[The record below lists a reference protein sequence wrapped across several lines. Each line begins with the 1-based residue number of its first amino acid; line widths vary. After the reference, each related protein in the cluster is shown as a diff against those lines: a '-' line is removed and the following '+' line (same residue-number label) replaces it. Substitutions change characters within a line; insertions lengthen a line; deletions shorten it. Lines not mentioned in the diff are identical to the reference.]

1 VVRFLTWQH
10 TEIVSNLDRWNRDK
24 FTFEG
29 VSHSTYRRGSGP
41 GVIVMHEIPGLTPR
55 VIEFADEV
63 VEAGFTVV
71 MPQLFGKAGAP
82 PGLLYEARSLVR
94 ICISREFTT
103 WQLNRTSPVVTWL
116 RALARQLQVE
126 TGGRVGAVGMCL
138 TGGFALAMMTDEAVE
153 VPVMAQPSL
162 PFAIG
167 KKRRGDI
174 NLSAAD
180 LSSVQDRCAR
190 GAQVLGL
197 QYKGDWRTGTRFDT
211 FQARLAKSFIRV
223 DLDGPG
229 HSTLTEDRNDTAVA
243 HVIDFLR
250 AGNDHTQ

>member
-1 VVRFLTWQH
+1 
-10 TEIVSNLDRWNRDK
+10 VSNLDRWKRDT
-24 FTFEG
+24 FTFKS
-29 VSHSTYRRGSGP
+29 VSHPTFRRGSGP
-41 GVIVMHEIPGLTPR
+41 GVIVMHEIPGVTPK
-55 VIEFADEV
+55 VIAFADDV

-71 MPQLFGKAGAP
+71 IPQLFGKAGAP
-82 PGLLYEARSLVR
+82 PGLLYEAQSLVR

-116 RALARQLQVE
+116 RALARHLQVE
-126 TGGRVGAVGMCL
+126 TGSRVGVVGMCL
-138 TGGFALAMMTDEAVE
+138 TGGFALAMMTDEAVT

-167 KKRRGDI
+167 RKRSSDI

-180 LSSVQDRCAR
+180 LSSVQARCAR

-197 QYKGDWRTGTRFDT
+197 QYKGDWRTGTRFNT
-211 FQARLAKSFIRV
+211 FEASLGKAFIRV

-229 HSTLTEDRNDTAVA
+229 HSTLTGDRNDSAVA
-243 HVIDFLR
+243 EVVTFLR
-250 AGNDHTQ
+250 DGHDQT